1 MKNKIWDTPQ
11 KRSVGLFTDLRLFY
25 EALEVAYVHDYFSKK
40 RLREELSARVKG
52 LIFTTTLSKRVI
64 ADLVRELL
72 NFNWVRENPTAPST
86 WTLTGEGQ
94 SVLRDYKK
102 SRQYFM
108 QKLCFK
114 MHEAYQIP
122 GWFVSRLWE
131 LNPEGQG
138 EIVVPVPPREWAPV
152 SREWNDNE
160 WNDELAEQTTRAVS
174 FIDKI
179 CPGSFPI
186 PESKWLTEVS
196 TAWKRLSDVIPRK
209 VARPRAEASEEEK
222 GRMKTYTPR
231 NRLLQAMKEAAVNLL
246 FGLDNPLNQTPDF
259 DSSKAPLS
267 TRNYMA
273 WCPRLAELGLIYYT
287 DFHPRL
293 PGRLIFPVSVFRKTS
308 PDEFFN
314 RVPGIFNPDGEQLYF
329 HRPNVK
335 KSVESYLDKLFDEYQ
350 RTYHVK
356 KSLYVSI
363 MDVRDEVCRQLR
375 WSTDLFDEF
384 LEIVTKSSL
393 ENSPYSIALESDV
406 REDQSSGYQKLR
418 RPVSVNGKLY
428 SLLAMTRKKEY
439 MSVKGE

>member
-1 MKNKIWDTPQ
+1 MKMKIWDTPH

-40 RLREELSARVKG
+40 RLREQLSARVKG
-52 LIFTTTLSKRVI
+52 LIFTARLSKRVI

-72 NFNWVRENPTAPST
+72 NFNWIQESPGDPSI
-86 WTLTGEGQ
+86 WTLTDEGQ
-94 SVLRDYKK
+94 EVLKGYKK

-114 MHEAYQIP
+114 MHESYQIP
-122 GWFVSRLWE
+122 GWFVNRLWE

-138 EIVVPVPPREWAPV
+138 EIVVPVPPRDWAPI
-152 SREWNDNE
+152 SREWNDND

-174 FIDKI
+174 FINKI
-179 CPGSFPI
+179 CPGSFPVS
-186 PESKWLTEVS
+186 ENKWLSEVHR
-196 TAWKRLSDVIPRK
+196 AWKRLSDVIPRK
-209 VARPRAEASEEEK
+209 VARTSADASEKEK

-246 FGLDNPLNQTPDF
+246 FGLYNPLRQAPDF
-259 DSSKAPLS
+259 NSSKAPLS

-308 PDEFFN
+308 PDNSFIG
-314 RVPGIFNPDGEQLYF
+314 VPGILNPDNEQLFF

-335 KSVESYLDKLFDEYQ
+335 KSVKFYLDKLYEEYQ
-350 RTYHVK
+350 RTYYVK

-375 WSTDLFDEF
+375 WSTDLFDGF
-384 LEIVTKSSL
+384 LEIVTKCSL
-393 ENSPYSIALESDV
+393 EKSPFSIALESDV

-428 SLLAMTRKKEY
+428 SLLAMTRKKE
-439 MSVKGE
+439 